1 MKLPNKKHV
10 GLWALFLCIVTL
22 NSAHAELTV
31 MSDYGGN
38 SLEEF
43 YDMLDPQ
50 DEVGKAQQQSL
61 APENIKVDEGLYLP
75 VHSERLSPARFNAY
89 EINYPG
95 LQPFIIIGYDELSIE
110 WLNARHDD
118 LRAIQGLVGVVVNV
132 DDIEQLNTLKS
143 LTDIPL
149 YVLTGDELAEKF
161 DITHYPAL
169 ITNRAVEQ

>member
-10 GLWALFLCIVTL
+10 GLWALFLCVVTL

-38 SLEEF
+38 SLGEF

-50 DEVGKAQQQSL
+50 DEAGETALQELTVDNLK
-61 APENIKVDEGLYLP
+61 IDEGIYLP
-75 VHSERLSPARFNAY
+75 VHSEHLSPARF
-89 EINYPG
+89 ESYPVDYPA
-95 LQPFIIIGYDELSIE
+95 LQPFIIIGYDELSMA